1 MRARALIVASC
12 VALLVSAG
20 TAEGAGPLAGYDA
33 ALIAVRRAPAAEALI
48 RAAGGTPVARKLGI
62 WRLASTRAAAIAPA
76 LRRAGLLRYVE
87 PDRPQPEAH
96 LTAGDPLATPEL
108 GWYLYRL
115 GADQLEPPGPGV
127 PISIVDSGLDVTH
140 AEFAVRPNTT
150 LLNAQPS
157 LTWDSELYHG
167 TEVASVA
174 AAPEDGY
181 GAVGIYPT
189 AALRVF
195 AVSTV
200 FDAPRTSDV
209 VRGIAA
215 AGAFGRT
222 VINLSLSGSQRS
234 QAEEDAIRGAIRS
247 GALVVAAAGNEFGRG
262 SPPQYPAGYPHV
274 LTVGSTG
281 KTDAPSSFS
290 NRSTAIDLAAP
301 GEAIPVE
308 HPTDPALWTT
318 VQGTSFASPIVAA
331 AAAWVWTVRPEL
343 DAGQVAEILRSTA
356 RDVGATGFD
365 DRTGYGIPSIP
376 AAVTAPAPPR
386 DLQEPNDDIDEIAA
400 GRLFASGRQPLTT
413 LAKRAAKI
421 TAYLDQYED
430 PGDVYRVVIPARKT
444 LTATVAGDAN
454 LGTILWSSAA
464 RTVFA
469 TGTKAATWQ
478 LDGSNRPGKRAER
491 VTYRNT
497 GLKAVSAYLDIWFA
511 KGAARRAAYT
521 ATVTVR

>member
-12 VALLVSAG
+12 AALLVVAG
-20 TAEGAGPLAGYDA
+20 AAQAASPLTTYDA
-33 ALIAVRRAPAAEALI
+33 ALVGMRPTPGAEALV

-62 WRLASTRAAAIAPA
+62 WRLDSARAAAIAPA

-115 GADQLEPPGPGV
+115 GADQVEPPPAGV
-127 PISIVDSGLDVTH
+127 PISLVDSGLDMTH
-140 AEFAVRPNTT
+140 TEFKTRPSTT

-157 LTWDSELYHG
+157 LSWGSELYHG

-189 AALRVF
+189 AALRIF
-195 AVSTV
+195 AISTV

-209 VRGIAA
+209 VRGIVM

-234 QAEEDAIRGAIRS
+234 QAEEDAIRGAIRN
-247 GALVVAAAGNEFGRG
+247 GALVVAAAGNEFSRG
-262 SPPQYPAGYPHV
+262 SPPQYPASYPHV

-290 NRSTAIDLAAP
+290 NRSTSIDLAAP

-308 HPTDPALWTT
+308 HPTDPAVWTT
-318 VQGTSFASPIVAA
+318 VQGTSFAAPIVAA

-343 DAGQVAEILRSTA
+343 DAGQLAEVLRSTA
-356 RDVGATGFD
+356 TDVEAAGFD

-376 AAVTAPAPPR
+376 AAIAAPPPPR
-386 DLQEPNDDIDEIAA
+386 DVQEPNDDIDEITA
-400 GRLFASGRQPLTT
+400 GRLFASGRPPLTT
-413 LAKRAAKI
+413 VSKRTAKI
-421 TAYLDQYED
+421 TAYLDQNED
-430 PGDVYRVVIPARKT
+430 PGDVYRVVVPARKT
-444 LTATVAGDAN
+444 LTATVAGDTN

-464 RTVFA
+464 KTVFA
-469 TGTKAATWQ
+469 TGTSAMKWQ
-478 LDGSNRPGKRAER
+478 LDGSNRAGKRAEQ
-491 VTYRNT
+491 VVYRNP
-497 GLKAVSAYLDIWFA
+497 GRKAVSAYLDIWFA
-511 KGAARRAAYT
+511 KGSARRATYT